1 MAFPRRKEFRT
12 KVVPANGLNPVYN
25 EDAFVFRKIVLPE
38 LAVLRYLG
46 QRGGHKRQRERRER
60 WGNRKVEGEMNR
72 QRQTDRQLERHEG
85 RDTKEADRDRGR
97 GESGKRK
104 GETKREE
111 VEKDPLKAKKTCL
124 ESVTVMYSS

>member
-1 MAFPRRKEFRT
+1 VAFPRRKEFRT

-60 WGNRKVEGEMNR
+60 W
-72 QRQTDRQLERHEG
+72 
-85 RDTKEADRDRGR
+85 
-97 GESGKRK
+97 
-104 GETKREE
+104 
-111 VEKDPLKAKKTCL
+111 
-124 ESVTVMYSS
+124 